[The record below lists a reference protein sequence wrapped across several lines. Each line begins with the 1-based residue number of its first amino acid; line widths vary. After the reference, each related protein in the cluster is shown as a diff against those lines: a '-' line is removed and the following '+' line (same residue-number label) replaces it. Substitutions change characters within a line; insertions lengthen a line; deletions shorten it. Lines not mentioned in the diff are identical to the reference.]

1 MASGKPAVDW
11 ERVEADYCA
20 GIKSLREI
28 AAEHPGTNHVAIT
41 RMAKKHGW
49 TRSLGEKIRKA
60 VDGLVTVQAVT
71 GDVTAKHPSEKEI
84 IAASAQ
90 AIVNVKLSHR
100 KSISRQRELVERL
113 LQELEAQTG
122 DTDLFDQLGE
132 LMHAPDDKGMDKLN
146 DIYKKVI
153 ATPQRI
159 DSLKKLAET
168 LKHLIYL
175 EREAFDITPAPTPQD
190 NALQAIAKAIQGN
203 TLPIIHEDEGAD
215 DDAEG

>member
-1 MASGKPAVDW
+1 MAARKPVDW

-20 GIKSLREI
+20 GVKSLREI
-28 AAEHPGTNHVAIT
+28 AAEHGITEGTIRA
-41 RMAKKHGW
+41 RAKKNDW
-49 TRSLGEKIRKA
+49 PRNVAAKVAAKAEKILRNDALRSELRTEKTISERE
-60 VDGLVTVQAVT
+60 LV
-71 GDVTAKHPSEKEI
+71 E
-84 IAASAQ
+84 ASAQ

-122 DTDLFDQLGE
+122 DTDLFGQLGE
-132 LMHAPDDKGMDKLN
+132 LMHAPDDKGVDKLN
-146 DIYKKVI
+146 EVYKKVI

-175 EREAFDITPAPTPQD
+175 EREAFDITPAPTPGD

-203 TLPIIHEDEGAD
+203 TLPIVHDDVGAD

>member
-1 MASGKPAVDW
+1 VAARKPVDW

-20 GIKSLREI
+20 GVKSLREI
-28 AAEHPGTNHVAIT
+28 AAEHGITEGTIRA
-41 RMAKKHGW
+41 RAKKNDW
-49 TRSLGEKIRKA
+49 PRNVAAKVAAKAEKILRNDALRSELRTEKTISERE
-60 VDGLVTVQAVT
+60 LV
-71 GDVTAKHPSEKEI
+71 E
-84 IAASAQ
+84 ASAQ

-122 DTDLFDQLGE
+122 DTDLFGQLGE
-132 LMHAPDDKGMDKLN
+132 LMHAPDDKGVDKLN
-146 DIYKKVI
+146 DLYRKVI

-175 EREAFDITPAPTPQD
+175 EREAFDIVPAPTPGD

-203 TLPIIHEDEGAD
+203 TLPIVHDDVGAD

>member
-1 MASGKPAVDW
+1 MAASKPIDW

-20 GIKSLREI
+20 GVKSLREI
-28 AAEHPGTNHVAIT
+28 AAEHGITEGTIRA
-41 RMAKKHGW
+41 RAKKNDW
-49 TRSLGEKIRKA
+49 PRNVAAKVAAKAEKILRNDALRSELRTEKA
-60 VDGLVTVQAVT
+60 AT
-71 GDVTAKHPSEKEI
+71 EREI
-84 IAASAQ
+84 IEASAQ

-113 LQELEAQTG
+113 LQELESQTG
-122 DTDLFDQLGE
+122 DTDLFGQLGE
-132 LMHAPDDKGMDKLN
+132 LMRAPDDKGVDKLN
-146 DIYKKVI
+146 EVYRKVI

-175 EREAFDITPAPTPQD
+175 EREAFDIVPAPTPGD
-190 NALQAIAKAIQGN
+190 NALQALTKAIQGN
-203 TLPIIHEDEGAD
+203 TLPIVHDDVGAD

>member
-1 MASGKPAVDW
+1 MASGKPSVDW

-28 AAEHPGTNHVAIT
+28 AAEHGITEGTIRA
-41 RMAKKHGW
+41 RAKKNDW
-49 TRSLGEKIRKA
+49 PRNVAAKVAAKAEKILRNDALRSELRTEKTISERE
-60 VDGLVTVQAVT
+60 LV
-71 GDVTAKHPSEKEI
+71 E
-84 IAASAQ
+84 ASAQ

-122 DTDLFDQLGE
+122 DTDLFGQLGE
-132 LMHAPDDKGMDKLN
+132 LMYAPDGKGVDKLN
-146 DIYKKVI
+146 DLYRKVI

-175 EREAFDITPAPTPQD
+175 EREAFDITPAPTPGD

-203 TLPIIHEDEGAD
+203 TLPIVHEDVGAD
-215 DDAEG
+215 DDA